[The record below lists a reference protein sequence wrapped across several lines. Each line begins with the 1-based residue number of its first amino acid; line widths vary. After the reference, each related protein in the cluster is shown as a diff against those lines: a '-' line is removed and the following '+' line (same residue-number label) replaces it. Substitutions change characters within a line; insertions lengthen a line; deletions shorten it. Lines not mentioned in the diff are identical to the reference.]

1 MEFVQWIVINEKLIS
16 ISIAFLSLVITS
28 ILTFLI
34 IKQTKKLNRQQLEIE
49 ESINLK
55 QIEMQK
61 RQICVDSYP
70 YKREIYC
77 HVFAVLELCHQM
89 QDLLKSVNLYS
100 KNSTEI
106 LEFFNILQEQY
117 VPESKKALWSMREA
131 EYVLP
136 ENISLAVIDIRKN
149 YDSMCAHFTAPAS
162 ISKVLTTHEMET
174 QIEEIKRHNIDEA
187 IECCNKIV
195 KHTSFIE
202 SVMPTELNIS
212 KLSK

>member
-16 ISIAFLSLVITS
+16 ICIAFTSLVITS
-28 ILTFLI
+28 LLTFLI

-49 ESINLK
+49 ESINHK

-162 ISKVLTTHEMET
+162 ISKVLTTQEMET

-202 SVMPTELNIS
+202 SVMPSELNIS